1 MFFHLNVFYLM
12 YAKVLIASV
21 VGMAIVTRIKN
32 EYLRASV
39 GIPIVALMMFMLL
52 SLSVSAQW
60 VPDRPDYEV
69 LSEGNFYT
77 TASDMNTA
85 IAIAMNTLEYNNAKM
100 HTIKVERSDIDAP
113 IFAHFHRTNEF
124 VYIAYVA
131 RTKTGYVVWFRYLP
145 EQRYEFEEEYLI
157 LEYEGME

>member
-1 MFFHLNVFYLM
+1 M

-32 EYLRASV
+32 EYLRASI

-69 LSEGNFYT
+69 LNDGNFYT
-77 TASDMNTA
+77 KASDMNTA
-85 IAIAMNTLEYNNAKM
+85 LSIALNTLEYNNAKM
-100 HTIKVERSDIDAP
+100 HTLNVDRSDIDAP
-113 IFAHFHRTNEF
+113 LYNHFHRNNQF
-124 VYIAYVA
+124 VYIVYVA
-131 RTKTGYVVWFRYLP
+131 RAKTGYVIWFRYLP
-145 EQRYEFEEEYLI
+145 EKRYEFEEEYSI
-157 LEYEGME
+157 IEYEGLDWCNQG